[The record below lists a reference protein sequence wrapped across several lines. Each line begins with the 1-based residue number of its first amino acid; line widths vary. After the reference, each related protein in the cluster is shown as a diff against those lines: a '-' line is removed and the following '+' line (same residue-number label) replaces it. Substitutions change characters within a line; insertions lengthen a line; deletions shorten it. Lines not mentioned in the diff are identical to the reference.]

1 MASRHNVLRSTGCH
15 MSELHHSLESMGVLQ
30 YLFAVAF
37 LICYALV
44 IGDFFGPGARGSIAL
59 VGLVAAAGF
68 SFFTAPWVH
77 GVLLTAFAVI
87 GIGLFL
93 GVAWLL
99 KTLFASAVGE
109 VSVEAAYDDA
119 IAAES
124 ELDPRELRQNVPART
139 VPDLAAPEAV
149 PLGEKIPEPAL
160 GRLLRGDGPTLDQ
173 RPS

>member
-1 MASRHNVLRSTGCH
+1 MT
-15 MSELHHSLESMGVLQ
+15 ELHHSLESMGVVQ

-37 LICYALV
+37 LICYALA
-44 IGDFFGPGARGSIAL
+44 IGDFFGPGARTGVAG
-59 VGLVAAAGF
+59 VGLVSAVGF
-68 SFFTAPWVH
+68 SAFTTPWVH

-119 IAAES
+119 VAAEAEPAEPGAVGLS
-124 ELDPRELRQNVPART
+124 RVVSDPVPAAE
-139 VPDLAAPEAV
+139 VV
-149 PLGEKIPEPAL
+149 VPEPAAPQEAPL
-160 GRLLRGDGPTLDQ
+160 GRLLGAE

>member
-1 MASRHNVLRSTGCH
+1 
-15 MSELHHSLESMGVLQ
+15 MGVLQ

-37 LICYALV
+37 LICYALI
-44 IGDFFGPGARGSIAL
+44 IGDFFGPGARGGVAL
-59 VGLVAAAGF
+59 VGLVSAVGF
-68 SFFTAPWVH
+68 SFFTTPWVH

-119 IAAES
+119 VAAET
-124 ELDPRELRQNVPART
+124 EHDPREQPVLPAR
-139 VPDLAAPEAV
+139 AAPEPITPELVSLAEPV
-149 PLGEKIPEPAL
+149 PEPAL
-160 GRLLRGDGPTLDQ
+160 GRLLRAEGPALDQ

>member
-1 MASRHNVLRSTGCH
+1 
-15 MSELHHSLESMGVLQ
+15 MSELHHSLESMGVVQ

-44 IGDFFGPGARGSIAL
+44 IGDFFGPGARGGVAI
-59 VGLVAAAGF
+59 VGLVSAVGF
-68 SFFTAPWVH
+68 SFFTTPWVH

-119 IAAES
+119 VAAETES
-124 ELDPRELRQNVPART
+124 DPREQAALALRAVADPVLPDPVPSAEP
-139 VPDLAAPEAV
+139 V
-149 PLGEKIPEPAL
+149 PEPAI
-160 GRLLRGDGPTLDQ
+160 GRLLRADGPALDQ